1 MSATEVVI
9 EPATP
14 PSRLL
19 YDVARP
25 IILELL
31 LKPHGE
37 RELAAALGIP
47 AALGKKWLA
56 TLMAEIE
63 VEKAGRPASYRLPVA
78 AASLSNGT
86 SDPNR

>member
-19 YDVARP
+19 CHVARP

-31 LKPHGE
+31 LQPHGE
-37 RELAAALGIP
+37 KELAAALGVP

-56 TLMAEIE
+56 TLMAESG
-63 VEKAGRPASYRLPVA
+63 VEKAGRPARHQLPVA

-86 SDPNR
+86 PDPNQ